1 MTTSVPSKWQQ
12 QQQQNSKNPSPKGCW
27 HTFLVIPVAD
37 CLWDRIVGWSAI
49 YECRDLN
56 GNEATTFLGWLSFSL
71 IQLINHNFRRR
82 KMTSLC
88 PSTNYIRAVNFY
100 DTP

>member
-1 MTTSVPSKWQQ
+1 MTTSVPPKLQQQQQ

-49 YECRDLN
+49 YECRDL
-56 GNEATTFLGWLSFSL
+56 E
-71 IQLINHNFRRR
+71 
-82 KMTSLC
+82 M
-88 PSTNYIRAVNFY
+88 PPRAFTKCFACQA
-100 DTP
+100 D